1 MKVFVTNNKHYNSA
15 MNVNGA
21 ASLNKK
27 FQETLMH
34 NEIIAEEDV
43 NQLCYTYD
51 IMSRKAHIPDEINNN
66 VSLLS
71 LTSIKR
77 SRRFSQLL
85 GFWEQ
90 EKSSKKT
97 VDEKDGAEAAKT
109 TNLKPSIHIH
119 FLGLLPQ

>member
-1 MKVFVTNNKHYNSA
+1 MFDQYNNKHYYSA

-21 ASLNKK
+21 ASLDKK
-27 FQETLMH
+27 FQEALMY

-43 NQLCYTYD
+43 IQLCYTYD

-71 LTSIKR
+71 LTSIPR

-90 EKSSKKT
+90 EKSSK
-97 VDEKDGAEAAKT
+97 
-109 TNLKPSIHIH
+109 
-119 FLGLLPQ
+119 